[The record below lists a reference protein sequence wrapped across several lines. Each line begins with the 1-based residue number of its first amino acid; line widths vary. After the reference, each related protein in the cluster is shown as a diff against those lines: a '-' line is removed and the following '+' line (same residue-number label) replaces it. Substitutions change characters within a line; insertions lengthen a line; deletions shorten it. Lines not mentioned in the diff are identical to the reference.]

1 MGDSPGPQPGVQDY
15 WRTEK
20 CRKQLVVE
28 ESQWKQMT
36 EAVARVMAP
45 LRRADMRWWQIR
57 RRDADLERG
66 LRPDPELEEQRE
78 KEVPPEAVGYAARQA
93 LGHPTLIREHAH
105 QGWRWATFE
114 RVWQDIRYALRQL
127 LRSPGFAAVAVM
139 TLALGI
145 GATTA
150 IFTLVYDVM
159 LRPLPFIQADRLVT
173 VEEKVAEW
181 SDIYPTLPVSA
192 NHFTFWQHQNRS
204 FDSMALLQQFP
215 VPLGSGD
222 RPQQVEVMWATPGIF
237 SVLRV
242 QPSLGR
248 AYTISEG
255 QKGNEHVA
263 VLMYDLWHQ
272 HFNAD
277 PGVLGKTIRLD
288 GVPYAIVGVMP
299 RSFHVPSLQWSAT
312 IGQTDRSRPVEV
324 LAPLAFSKERLAEEM
339 GDLNY
344 FGLARLNPGVSLRAA
359 TADLDALQRTIGEN
373 LPADEKATLSVG
385 LTPFQDTLV
394 GNNRKP
400 LVILLAAAA
409 CLLLVGCVNV
419 TNLLLA
425 RAVGRKQQMAVAAA
439 LGATRAEMVRMAIRE
454 TVVLAAAGGGLGILL
469 ASGVVPAMRR
479 YLPPALDFRGP
490 LHVDWMGAGCALLL
504 AAIASLLAGA
514 APALMISRT
523 APFEVLHSESRLA
536 GESRGNRRARRALV
550 AIEVAV
556 SVALVLMTGLMTASL
571 VRLMS
576 VDRGFTT
583 ERTITATLELP
594 GKSYQDDQHRAAFYK
609 TVLERVDRLPGV
621 EQVAFAS
628 GLPLEADDWGDMAR
642 IQGDSR
648 PDTQLPIENFR
659 WVSPDYFST
668 IHLDLIAGSIFTQ
681 GEWGQNLA
689 LVSEKTAKTLWPGL
703 NPIGRQFSWGNPAT
717 EKPFTVIGIVRDART
732 VSLAKPDPMLIYVPY
747 WYRTE
752 PSAGLMVRT
761 RQEPVEMAATIRK
774 AIWSI
779 DGSVPI
785 PEVRALAGVVTD
797 SVANQRFEMYLLLL
811 FAASAL
817 FLAGLGV
824 YGVVTYSV
832 AQRNHE
838 IGLRMALGAR
848 RTTVYRLVLWDGL
861 LPVALGAVGG
871 IGLAFA
877 SMRLLRS
884 LLFQVSPYDPTLTAG
899 AICVLL
905 TVGTIACLLPARRA
919 ASVDPIQTLRTE

>member
-1 MGDSPGPQPGVQDY
+1 
-15 WRTEK
+15 
-20 CRKQLVVE
+20 
-28 ESQWKQMT
+28 
-36 EAVARVMAP
+36 
-45 LRRADMRWWQIR
+45 MRWWQIR
-57 RRDADLERG
+57 KRNADLERE
-66 LRPDPELEEQRE
+66 LRSDLQLEEEEQRE
-78 KEVPPEAVGYAARQA
+78 RGVPPEEARYAAQRA
-93 LGHPTLIREHAH
+93 LGNTMLIREQTHDAW
-105 QGWRWATFE
+105 GWSAFE
-114 RVWQDIRYALRQL
+114 CLSQDIRYAARQL
-127 LRSPGFAAVAVM
+127 LKSPGFTAVAVL

-150 IFTLVYDVM
+150 IFTFVCDVM
-159 LRPLPFIQADRLVT
+159 LRPLPFTHADRLVT

-181 SDIYPTLPVSA
+181 SNIYPTLPVSA
-192 NHFTFWQHQNRS
+192 NHFTLWQGRSRS

-215 VPLGSGD
+215 VPLGSTD

-237 SVLRV
+237 SVLQV

-248 AYTISEG
+248 AYTVSEG

-263 VLMYDLWHQ
+263 VLMYDLWRQ

-277 PGVLGKTIRLD
+277 RGVLGKTIRLD
-288 GVPYAIVGVMP
+288 GTSYTIVGVMP
-299 RSFHVPSLQWSAT
+299 RSFHVPSMQWSAT
-312 IGQTDRSRPVEV
+312 LGETDRSRPVEV

-344 FGLARLNPGVSLRAA
+344 FGLARLSPGVSVSAA
-359 TADLDALQRTIGEN
+359 TADLDALQHTISTN
-373 LPADEKATLSVG
+373 LPANEKATLSVA

-400 LVILLAAAA
+400 LLILLAAAA
-409 CLLLVGCVNV
+409 CLLLVGCVNL

-425 RAVGRKQQMAVAAA
+425 RAVGRRQQMAVAAA
-439 LGATRAEMVRMAIRE
+439 LGASRAEIVRMAIRE
-454 TVVLAAAGGGLGILL
+454 VVVLAAAGGGLGILL
-469 ASGVVPAMRR
+469 ASGMVPAMQR

-490 LHVDWMGAGCALLL
+490 LHVDWIGAGCALIL
-504 AAIASLLAGA
+504 AVITSLLAGA

-550 AIEVAV
+550 GIEVAV
-556 SVALVLMTGLMTASL
+556 SVALVLMTGLLTASL

-609 TVLERVDRLPGV
+609 AVLERVDRLPGV
-621 EQVAFAS
+621 EQVALAS

-642 IQGDSR
+642 VQGDSR
-648 PDTQLPIENFR
+648 PDTQLPIENVR
-659 WVSPDYFST
+659 WVSPGYFST
-668 IHLDLIAGSIFTQ
+668 IHLELVAGRIFTHD
-681 GEWGQNLA
+681 EWGKNLA
-689 LVSEKTAKTLWPGL
+689 LISEKTAKTLWLGR
-703 NPIGRQFSWGNPAT
+703 NPIGRQFNLGNPAT
-717 EKPFTVIGIVRDART
+717 EKPFTVIGVVKNART

-752 PSAGLMVRT
+752 RTAGLIVRT
-761 RQEPVEMAATIRK
+761 RQEPFDMADAIRK
-774 AIWSI
+774 TIWSI
-779 DGSVPI
+779 DATVPV

-811 FAASAL
+811 FTASAL

-832 AQRNHE
+832 VQRHRE
-838 IGLRMALGAR
+838 IGLRIALGAQR
-848 RTTVYRLVLWDGL
+848 GTVYRLVLRDGL
-861 LPVALGAVGG
+861 LPVALGAAAGVA
-871 IGLAFA
+871 LAFGSA
-877 SMRLLRS
+877 RAVNS
-884 LLFQVSPYDPTLTAG
+884 LLFQVSPYDPA
-899 AICVLL
+899 V
-905 TVGTIACLLPARRA
+905 TVGAVCLLLAVGAAACLLPARRA
-919 ASVDPIQTLRTE
+919 AAVDPMRTLRME

>member
-1 MGDSPGPQPGVQDY
+1 
-15 WRTEK
+15 
-20 CRKQLVVE
+20 
-28 ESQWKQMT
+28 
-36 EAVARVMAP
+36 
-45 LRRADMRWWQIR
+45 MRWWQIK
-57 RRDADLERG
+57 RRDADLER
-66 LRPDPELEEQRE
+66 ELSADLELEEEEQRE
-78 KEVPPEAVGYAARQA
+78 KGVPPEDARYAARRA
-93 LGHPTLIREHAH
+93 LGNTTLIREHAH
-105 QGWRWATFE
+105 EAWGWATFE
-114 RVWQDIRYALRQL
+114 RLSQDIRYALRQL
-127 LRSPGFAAVAVM
+127 GRSPGFTAVAVM

-159 LRPLPFIQADRLVT
+159 LRPLPFTQADRLVS

-181 SDIYPTLPVSA
+181 SNIYPTLPVSA
-192 NHFTFWQHQNRS
+192 NHFTFWQHHSRS

-222 RPQQVEVMWATPGIF
+222 RPQQVQVMWATPGIF

-248 AYTISEG
+248 AYTVSEG
-255 QKGNEHVA
+255 QRGNEHVA
-263 VLMYDLWHQ
+263 VLMYDLWRQ

-277 PGVLGKTIRLD
+277 PEILGKTIQLD
-288 GVPYAIVGVMP
+288 GAPYTIVGVMP
-299 RSFHVPSLQWSAT
+299 RSFHVPSLQWSVT
-312 IGQTDRSRPVEV
+312 IGETDRSRPVEV
-324 LAPLAFSKERLAEEM
+324 LAPLAFSKERLAEQM

-344 FGLARLNPGVSLRAA
+344 FGLARLNPEVSITAA
-359 TADLDALQRTIGEN
+359 TADLDALQHNIGEN
-373 LPADEKATLSVG
+373 LPANEKATLSTA
-385 LTPFQDTLV
+385 LTPLQGTLV

-400 LVILLAAAA
+400 LLILLAAAA

-425 RAVGRKQQMAVAAA
+425 RAVGRRQQMAVAAA
-439 LGATRAEMVRMAIRE
+439 LGAGRAEMVRMAIRE
-454 TVVLAAAGGGLGILL
+454 IVVLAAVGGGLGILL
-469 ASGVVPAMRR
+469 ASGMVPAMQRF
-479 YLPPALDFRGP
+479 LPPALDFRGP

-504 AAIASLLAGA
+504 ALIASLLAGA

-550 AIEVAV
+550 GIEVAV
-556 SVALVLMTGLMTASL
+556 SVALVFMAGLLTASL
-571 VRLMS
+571 VKLTT

-583 ERTITATLELP
+583 ERVITATIKLP
-594 GKSYQDDQHRAAFYK
+594 GKSYQEDQHRSAFY
-609 TVLERVDRLPGV
+609 TAVLERMDRLPGV
-621 EQVAFAS
+621 EHAAFAS
-628 GLPLEADDWGDMAR
+628 GLPLEGNDWGDTAR
-642 IQGDSR
+642 VEGDSR
-648 PDTQLPIENFR
+648 PDTQLPIESFR
-659 WVSPDYFST
+659 WISPEYFST
-668 IHLDLIAGSIFTQ
+668 IHLELIAGRTFSQ
-681 GEWGQNLA
+681 DEWGKNLA
-689 LVSEKTAKTLWPGL
+689 LVSEKTAKALWPGG
-703 NPIGRQFSWGNPAT
+703 NPVGLQFNWGNPAR

-747 WYRTE
+747 WHRTE
-752 PSAGLMVRT
+752 GTAGLMVRT
-761 RQEPVEMAATIRK
+761 QQEPSEMADTIRK
-774 AIWSI
+774 TIWSI

-785 PEVRALAGVVTD
+785 PEVRALTGVVTN

-832 AQRNHE
+832 VQRNRE

-848 RTTVYRLVLWDGL
+848 RATVYRLVLWDGL
-861 LPVALGAVGG
+861 LPVAWGAVGG

-877 SMRLLRS
+877 SMRLVRS
-884 LLFQVSPYDPTLTAG
+884 LLFQVSPYDPVLTAG

-905 TVGTIACLLPARRA
+905 SVGTVACFFPARRA
-919 ASVDPIQTLRTE
+919 ASVDPMQTLRKE